1 MHQKFEQCVER
12 MPLFAVLRGIQP
24 DEVQDV
30 GAALVDAGITILEVT
45 LNSPD
50 PFSSIEKLANN
61 FRDAALV
68 GAGTVTTPEDVARV
82 HEAGGEII
90 ISPNM
95 DVEVIAASKQRRLL
109 SLPGCFTP
117 SEAFT
122 ALQAGAD
129 GLKLFPAELISP
141 KALKAMRAVLP
152 KATKIFV
159 VGGVSADNMHE
170 YVTVGASGFGAGS
183 SLYKPGKSTADIA
196 ADAREIAKNLKDAFV
211 RAGAN
216 GS

>member
-1 MHQKFEQCVER
+1 MTL

-24 DEVQDV
+24 DEVHDV
-30 GAALVDAGITILEVT
+30 GAALVDVGITILEVT

-61 FRDAALV
+61 FRDSALV
-68 GAGTVTTPEDVARV
+68 GAGTVTSPEDVARV
-82 HEAGGEII
+82 HSAGGEII

-95 DVEVIAASKQRRLL
+95 DLEVIAESKQRQML

-122 ALQAGAD
+122 ALRGGAD

-152 KATKIFV
+152 KTTKIFV
-159 VGGVSADNMHE
+159 VGGVNADNIQE
-170 YVTVGASGFGAGS
+170 YVGVGASGFGAGS
-183 SLYKPGKSTADIA
+183 SLYKPGKPIAEIA
-196 ADAREIAKNLKDAFV
+196 ADAREIAKNLTDAFV
-211 RAGAN
+211 GAGAN